1 MSRKNLNSKKVSV
14 YMLNSEVVKTEMIE
28 KKLFKNKEEVTTDDI
43 IAYLTKE
50 LFDKGYKTKEQNSY
64 RGYNTYML
72 VKSTFNTR
80 MTNNEFFAPIL
91 LNKNLFNV
99 DVLDNKAVIFFNQ
112 DDKVFIMTVGSS
124 YGNIAPIID
133 DYFGIKVLG
142 KCITQETFDVYSQ
155 KTQPVTGYEKLNNSS
170 YRNGCSLQMI
180 KKIEEVLKEIGG
192 KLDKKILPTK
202 LQCISEKDMISVN
215 AKSSISFGNKV
226 TLDQT
231 FDILDWISEI
241 IDSDQ
246 PNVILNGMELVKK
259 KSKEYEQFLNRVKDD
274 LWELFCLYLQGDQNI
289 NRYDIMY
296 KEPEQFLMSSKIQL
310 KSPDDL
316 YVFENDITLIEIF
329 SKVNKEIDKDEFLDL
344 VDKLVIT
351 GYDEEDYP
359 NTTDKFLNHLS
370 GEVPCTEEDE
380 NQVIIMD
387 GEIIKLNINYI
398 ENINEKLG
406 AAISER
412 KYNNSCLLNWNNSKD
427 ETKYIEKHA
436 DLGALII
443 HPKKCQN
450 IELCDLIFKKDDNY
464 HLVFIKKGYD
474 YNVRDLASQMRI
486 TKLLTRENR
495 FTNYVNELFEKLKKY
510 PNSNVD
516 KFDKED
522 LIQAIRSRKVIFVFA
537 VYDEKDC
544 LLEEQSNY
552 GSNIAKISLD
562 DLIGEFNRTSHQLKI
577 HKINN

>member
-1 MSRKNLNSKKVSV
+1 MSRKNLNEKKVSV
-14 YMLNSEVVKTEMIE
+14 YMLNSEVVKTEMVE
-28 KKLFKNKEEVTTDDI
+28 KKLYKNKEEIVTNSI
-43 IAYLTKE
+43 IEYLTKE
-50 LFDKGYKTKEQNSY
+50 LFIKGYQTKELNSY
-64 RGYNTYML
+64 RGYDTCML
-72 VKSTFNTR
+72 VKSTYTIR

-91 LNKNLFNV
+91 INKNMFNV
-99 DVLDNKAVIFFNQ
+99 DVLDNKAVIFLSQN
-112 DDKVFIMTVGSS
+112 DKVFIMTVGSS

-170 YRNGCSLQMI
+170 YRNGCSLTMI

-215 AKSSISFGNKV
+215 AKSSISFGNKI

-231 FDILDWISEI
+231 FDILDWICEI

-259 KSKEYEQFLNRVKDD
+259 KSKEYEQYLNRVKDN

-289 NRYDIMY
+289 NQYDIMY
-296 KEPEQFLMSSKIQL
+296 KEPELFLISSRIEL
-310 KSPDDL
+310 KSSNNSCD
-316 YVFENDITLIEIF
+316 FEGDITLGEIF
-329 SKVNKEIDKDEFLDL
+329 SKINQEIDKDEFIELI
-344 VDKLVIT
+344 DKLVII

-359 NTTDKFLNHLS
+359 ITTDKFINHLS
-370 GEVPCTEEDE
+370 GEVPCTEEDN

-398 ENINEKLG
+398 ESINEKLG

-412 KYNNSCLLNWNNSKD
+412 KYNNTCLLNWNDSED
-427 ETKYIEKHA
+427 ETKYIERHA

-443 HPKKCQN
+443 HPKKFQN
-450 IELCDLIFKKDDNY
+450 IELCDLIFKKDDTY

-486 TKLLTRENR
+486 SKLLTRENR
-495 FTNYVNELFEKLKKY
+495 FTDYVNALFDKLKKY

-522 LIQAIRSRKVIFVFA
+522 LIQAIRLRKVVFVFA
-537 VYDEKDC
+537 IYDKKDC
-544 LLEEQSNY
+544 LLEEQENY
-552 GSNIAKISLD
+552 ESNIAKISLD

-577 HKINN
+577 HKIS